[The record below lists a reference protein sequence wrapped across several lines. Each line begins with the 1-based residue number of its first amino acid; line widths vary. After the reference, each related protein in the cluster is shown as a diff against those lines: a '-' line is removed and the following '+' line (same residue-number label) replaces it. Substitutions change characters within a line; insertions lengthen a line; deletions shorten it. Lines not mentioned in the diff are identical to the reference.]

1 MFSSRNFMVSGLK
14 FKSDPFRVRF
24 CVWCNKIVAQF
35 HSFTYCILKTL
46 KEKEKKIKT
55 VKLKQYQPQL
65 HDLVN

>member
-1 MFSSRNFMVSGLK
+1 M
-14 FKSDPFRVRF
+14 
-24 CVWCNKIVAQF
+24 
-35 HSFTYCILKTL
+35 HCILKTL